1 MISPEW
7 ITATSGAAV
16 GIGTMVILFLG
27 YKVTHRTEKSN
38 ARDKDRE
45 LDQAAVAQVTSFT
58 KMVQA
63 ERDRT
68 DVKLGETNDRL
79 GRTEKELREA
89 RNELDILTLNFR
101 RLEGRLVAAIDYI
114 RRLLAWA
121 GAVTHPEP
129 HPSIPDDIA
138 DLINTRDKS

>member
-1 MISPEW
+1 MPPEW
-7 ITATSGAAV
+7 ISAISGAVV
-16 GIGTMVILFLG
+16 GIGTLALGFLG
-27 YKVTHRTEKSN
+27 WKVTHRTQKASE
-38 ARDKDRE
+38 R
-45 LDQAAVAQVTSFT
+45 DQARVLDHAAFDQMTSVTA
-58 KMVQA
+58 MVQA

-68 DVKLGETNDRL
+68 DQKLGETNERL
-79 GRTEKELREA
+79 GRTEAELRQA
-89 RNELDILTLNFR
+89 RNEIDVLTLNFR

-121 GAVTHPEP
+121 GHVVHPEP